1 MLVDEGKRSR
11 DLETLLRN
19 KGGTFLENHE
29 DQDSTVNLF
38 SIFWIKRGCLEC
50 LQIGKKEILFLGKIV
65 RGKKVNFNARILL
78 IVSAFSIYS

>member
-29 DQDSTVNLF
+29 DQDSKSLF
-38 SIFWIKRGCLEC
+38 NILDQERIFGMLANRKERNCIFRENCW
-50 LQIGKKEILFLGKIV
+50 GK
-65 RGKKVNFNARILL
+65 NC
-78 IVSAFSIYS
+78 